1 MHRRTLI
8 IAEAGVNH
16 NGDRARALALV
27 EAAARAGADVVKF
40 QSFRADRLA
49 TAEAAKASY
58 QQATTGSAQSQLEML
73 RALELSGDDEE
84 RIAAACAAADITY
97 MSTPFDADSAT
108 HLVRRIGVSTLKVGS
123 GDLTNAPLLL
133 HLARFRLPIILST
146 GMATLAEVEQALG
159 VIAFGYLARRRRE
172 AGADGFRET
181 AARPRRPGR
190 SCAARSRSCI
200 ARPNIRPIRSRSIC
214 ARWRHCASAFGLPVG
229 FSDHSRGI
237 HVAVAAVALGATVI
251 EKHLTLDR
259 NLPGPDHRASIE
271 PDELAAMISAI
282 RDVEAALGDGRKVPA
297 PEELPNRIGGAQ
309 KPRRNAPHR
318 AAASASPKTI
328 SASSGPATEF
338 HRSNTGAISA
348 RTRSATMRPT
358 RRWTHEPDRALCR
371 WPRPR
376 CHRGIA
382 QPWHTAR
389 LR

>member
-40 QSFRADRLA
+40 QSFRADKLA

-58 QQATTGSAQSQLEML
+58 QQATTGNEQSQLEML
-73 RALELSGDDEE
+73 RALELSEADEE
-84 RIAAACAAADITY
+84 QIAAACNLLNISY

-159 VIAFGYLARRRRE
+159 VIAFGYLGDA
-172 AGADGFRET
+172 
-181 AARPRRPGR
+181 AARPAHSDFAKLLLERETWTKLRTTVTLLHCTTEYP
-190 SCAARSRSCI
+190 AD
-200 ARPNIRPIRSRSIC
+200 PQSINLR
-214 ARWRHCASAFGLPVG
+214 AMATLRDAFVLPVG
-229 FSDHSRGI
+229 FSDHSRGTHI
-237 HVAVAAVALGATVI
+237 AAAAVALGASVI

-271 PDELAAMISAI
+271 PNEMAAMVASI
-282 RDVEAALGDGRKVPA
+282 RDVEAALGDGRKIPA
-297 PEELPNRIGGAQ
+297 PEEIPNRTVARRSLVAIRPVRAGECFTEDNLGVKRPGGGIPPIEYWTYLGRTAQ
-309 KPRRNAPHR
+309 RDY
-318 AAASASPKTI
+318 AAN
-328 SASSGPATEF
+328 E
-338 HRSNTGAISA
+338 
-348 RTRSATMRPT
+348 
-358 RRWTHEPDRALCR
+358 ALD
-371 WPRPR
+371 P
-376 CHRGIA
+376 
-382 QPWHTAR
+382 
-389 LR
+389 